1 MPAAREEYEHAN
13 SSYPKRLR
21 EWEKKHGAQMKHPT
35 QASSS
40 KSQEQA
46 TRTRAQRVI
55 EPPKMA
61 ELRIQ
66 PSDDLL
72 FLKLSAATKIYTQY
86 EISSEDIN
94 RAEAL
99 IWEYLLEFREVSNYV
114 YKFTW
119 LTVIIQRYGIEKLK
133 PNHHF
138 LVHLPAQIH
147 DYGPVY
153 GFWCFLGERLN
164 KLLKSFKLNNWGGG
178 QLEVSMM
185 REWGHDVQLHKVVCT
200 QLFFFV

>member
-1 MPAAREEYEHAN
+1 MPAAREEFERAN
-13 SSYPKRLR
+13 STYPKRLR
-21 EWEKKHGAQMKHPT
+21 EWEKKHGAQKENLT
-35 QASSS
+35 QTSS
-40 KSQEQA
+40 KSQGQG
-46 TRTRAQRVI
+46 TRTRAQKVI

-66 PSDDLL
+66 PGDDLL

-86 EISSEDIN
+86 EISNDDIN
-94 RAEAL
+94 RAEVL
-99 IWEYLLEFREVSNYV
+99 VCEYLLEFKQVSNSV
-114 YKFTW
+114 YKTTL

-164 KLLKSFKLNNWGGG
+164 KLLKSFKSNNWGGG
-178 QLEVSMM
+178 QLEISMM
-185 REWGHDVQLHKVVCT
+185 REWGRDVQLHEMVRS
-200 QLFFFV
+200 QPYFFG